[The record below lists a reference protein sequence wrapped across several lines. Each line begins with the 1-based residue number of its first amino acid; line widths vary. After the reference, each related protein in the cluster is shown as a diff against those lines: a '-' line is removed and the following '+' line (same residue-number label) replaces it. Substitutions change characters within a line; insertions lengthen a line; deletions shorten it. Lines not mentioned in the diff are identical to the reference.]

1 MNAQTGL
8 GRANGTAV
16 ADDDWWEEHTKVLRL
31 VCLKSSWT
39 VHFIL
44 YTQWLMRT
52 DFLQGNSELKK
63 LRNGP
68 PEWLDQL
75 EVMFEQLVVD
85 GTTSC
90 IPGEQMGDENEE
102 GGEHDQNE
110 GHSSDN
116 GTPRTNYQ
124 SKRGNST
131 CTTATSPQ
139 KKSKSPMVRIMKGML
154 ETMQTNYAIAQK
166 VMQGELRTESIKKA
180 MRLAVECGA
189 EEGSFEHF
197 VASQLF
203 VKAEL
208 RDVFLTIE
216 TKEGRLAWLKW
227 WCQKKKMQ

>member
-85 GTTSC
+85 VYLVNKWV
-90 IPGEQMGDENEE
+90 M
-102 GGEHDQNE
+102 
-110 GHSSDN
+110 
-116 GTPRTNYQ
+116 
-124 SKRGNST
+124 KM
-131 CTTATSPQ
+131 
-139 KKSKSPMVRIMKGML
+139 KKVVNMIKMKGTVL
-154 ETMQTNYAIAQK
+154 TMGH
-166 VMQGELRTESIKKA
+166 QG
-180 MRLAVECGA
+180 
-189 EEGSFEHF
+189 
-197 VASQLF
+197 
-203 VKAEL
+203 
-208 RDVFLTIE
+208 LTINRRE
-216 TKEGRLAWLKW
+216 ATVLVQLLLVLKRNQRALW
-227 WCQKKKMQ
+227 SEL